1 VSEDT
6 RRWDNLGA
14 EDVLVIS
21 NHSPRLEYLNKNLK
35 PEMTMSCSLLPTSKW
50 INKERRKERY
60 GRNGSD
66 GLWRDTS
73 EDEKLSLHAQ
83 YFCGLDVH
91 VDDFCFIQGYK
102 ALYMLSAPLYPL
114 LILLFPSS
122 LQLPH
127 SLAPFP

>member
-1 VSEDT
+1 
-6 RRWDNLGA
+6 
-14 EDVLVIS
+14 
-21 NHSPRLEYLNKNLK
+21 
-35 PEMTMSCSLLPTSKW
+35 MSCSLLPTWKW
-50 INKERRKERY
+50 INTERRKERH

-73 EDEKLSLHAQ
+73 EDEQLSLHAQ